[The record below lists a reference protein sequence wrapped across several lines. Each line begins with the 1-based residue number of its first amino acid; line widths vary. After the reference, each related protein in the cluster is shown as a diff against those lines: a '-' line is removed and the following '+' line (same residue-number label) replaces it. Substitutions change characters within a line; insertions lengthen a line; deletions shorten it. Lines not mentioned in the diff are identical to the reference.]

1 MTLKR
6 SLAMCCGGVVVVTS
20 AVLAAPVQA
29 SEYRYWTYWT
39 STTQDW
45 AFSSL
50 GPAFRP
56 ADESIIE
63 GWRLAVTGVDATKP
77 PRVEVA
83 DVYVRACG
91 DVTPK
96 AGILRIAVVLDYGT
110 SADAPVDESPPGL
123 VIACAAVPEGS
134 TGFDALKSITDI
146 RSERGFVCGLSG
158 YPATGCGRETVEPSS
173 EPHIEPASEPS
184 AEPTPSPRE
193 SFSSTPT
200 TESPHAQ
207 PLQTSSSP
215 STASWSAIAVPTN
228 TSASTVAPET
238 VSSAKTAT
246 PTSSGTGPLLAIVV
260 LAGIVSLGVLA
271 WTRSRGRQ

>member
-6 SLAMCCGGVVVVTS
+6 SLAMCCGGVVVVAS

-29 SEYRYWTYWT
+29 SEFRYWTYWT

-123 VIACAAVPEGS
+123 VIACAEVPEGS

-158 YPATGCGRETVEPSS
+158 YPATGCGRDAVEPSTKTVPDPS
-173 EPHIEPASEPS
+173 PVSSPEPS
-184 AEPTPSPRE
+184 PVPTPVT
-193 SFSSTPT
+193 TPK
-200 TESPHAQ
+200 
-207 PLQTSSSP
+207 P
-215 STASWSAIAVPTN
+215 STDTNTQPATVPTPQPSHAPQPTASRTEIVAPVN
-228 TSASTVAPET
+228 TSV
-238 VSSAKTAT
+238 TAAT
-246 PTSSGTGPLLAIVV
+246 QSSSGTGPLLAIIV
-260 LAGIVSLGVLA
+260 LVGIVALAVLA
-271 WTRSRGRQ
+271 WTRSRGRR